1 MVADARMARRRHR
14 RKRSVIYDDRLFRKL
29 VDLHHKNCM
38 SFAYYIVRKRLTPK
52 NLKIRPTLV
61 SKRSHIR
68 PRHHQMKFIAQVK
81 AIHGIKLSHVLLID
95 INTMSWASEWYCER
109 IEKLLPTAKNV
120 AIPGRTIPKE
130 PPPLKGPVP
139 TGAKR
144 QPIPPELRSIQ
155 IPKMPWDEP
164 CSNDEPVYEL
174 IENPVPQPKSQ
185 LTLDEYLRA
194 RRINRQLRE
203 AMWNPNITTQ
213 QLLPVYLEAISF
225 ISARDRVI

>member
-1 MVADARMARRRHR
+1 MNNNEQKQTERD
-14 RKRSVIYDDRLFRKL
+14 RKL
-29 VDLHHKNCM
+29 LALARLPPVPTPPEFPEPPPPYGRTF
-38 SFAYYIVRKRLTPK
+38 SF
-52 NLKIRPTLV
+52 
-61 SKRSHIR
+61 SS
-68 PRHHQMKFIAQVK
+68 
-81 AIHGIKLSHVLLID
+81 LSSLF
-95 INTMSWASEWYCER
+95 SSPE
-109 IEKLLPTAKNV
+109 V